1 MTDAYHIIGGD
12 LAVSPTGDVAIADG
26 FEEVKQR
33 LLRRLLTNPAAY
45 IFHRDYGAGL
55 ARHIGST
62 LDEAALRGQV
72 RQHLLLEPKV
82 ARIPAPTMSVQ
93 ALPDGLALRVQCTEA
108 QTGRAVVL
116 AFDVTL

>member
-1 MTDAYHIIGGD
+1 MSDAHHIIGGD
-12 LAVSPTGDVAIADG
+12 LSIGPTGDLAAADG

-55 ARHIGST
+55 ARHIGS
-62 LDEAALRGQV
+62 LLNEAALRAQV

-82 ARIPAPTMSVQ
+82 ARTPAPTMSVQ
-93 ALPDGLALRVQCTEA
+93 ALPDGLALRVQFAEA